1 MKHIKHFEREEN
13 DYERKKRE
21 DKEDKIEL
29 LSDLLD
35 ANPLNKDHDFYI
47 FIGRDEFKETDKGIY
62 KKSLEI
68 ENMVKISPDENS
80 MAAMSMMELRA
91 RVQNNSTLY
100 HIWLPKDL
108 EDEISG
114 KSSDRMEPWMT
125 DLIDKYK
132 MKGGGDDQG
141 KRIYKEIKDKGD
153 YKGRREMM
161 RKYNIGL

>member
-35 ANPLNKDHDFYI
+35 ENPLNKDHDFYI
-47 FIGRDEFKETDKGIY
+47 FIGRDEFKETGKGIY

-114 KSSDRMEPWMT
+114 KSTDRMEPWLV

-132 MKGGGDDQG
+132 VKGGDKHGADVV
-141 KRIYKEIKDKGD
+141 KDVLK
-153 YKGRREMM
+153 RREDM
-161 RKYNIGL
+161 KKFNL